1 MKCKSLVLLTIP
13 IMLLSSCTY
22 SLFDTGTAKEIEV
35 YDLDAIE
42 NGDDL
47 ANVTSTNIKARFLKN
62 KEYVPYISLKQ
73 YASLYESRFAEE
85 VNSYVKKESLYTVWY
100 IYVGEE
106 PYFIAVLDTLSQEF
120 QVSGSISAALKPGDN
135 PVDTSVL
142 SYGLMSSETAK
153 ALGDRNYNVYSFDD
167 IDVHHFSYGGE
178 YYFPLTFYDLTF
190 CDASS
195 VYHYYNYN
203 HVYSTY
209 DVENYSK
216 KEFVENN
223 KRYTVDSQMKES
235 NSGISMPKY
244 LKQLNA
250 NMFFY
255 VIDNFYGLKD
265 LKGFTS
271 MEKFMRSNKLYER
284 LYSDDGHVRAQ
295 AYADAVSL
303 FDDNH
308 TAIVSANETWGEDKF
323 VNFNFAT
330 VCISRAY
337 LDAELKE
344 IRNKQFQIDADYY
357 RGARV
362 SSDGETALFTFD
374 SFVFGSSK
382 DVFNE
387 NGSIN
392 YERAREVDSAYS
404 LVDLFNYL
412 RNTTVKNIVL
422 DISTNGG
429 GVVGV
434 LFKILCLLSK
444 TNIANFYYYESN
456 CEVLGTI
463 TNRFDLNNNGVIDS
477 QDCYGNVFNFYLLT
491 SDCSF
496 SCGNAFPCLAK
507 EYGIAKIIGQKS
519 GGGECA
525 VGIHYLPNSQYVYH
539 SSNLHLG
546 YYDEATK
553 IFTGFEGGAPV
564 DIEIKDNQKLY
575 DVNYLNQLIK
585 NA

>member
-1 MKCKSLVLLTIP
+1 MKCKSLVLLTLP

-35 YDLDAIE
+35 YDLDTINE
-42 NGDDL
+42 NDDL
-47 ANVTSTNIKARFLKN
+47 ANVEPLKIKARFLKN
-62 KEYVPYISLKQ
+62 KEHVPFVSFKQ
-73 YASLYESRFAEE
+73 YASLYDSRLGNNVE
-85 VNSYVKKESLYTVWY
+85 SYVKKEGLYSVWY
-100 IYVGEE
+100 LYLNRELC
-106 PYFIAVLDTLSQEF
+106 FIGVLDTLLQEF
-120 QVSGSISAALKPGDN
+120 QVSGSIAAALKEGDN

-142 SYGLMSSETAK
+142 SYGLMSSETAT

-178 YYFPLTFYDLTF
+178 YYFPLTFFDLTF

-209 DVENYSK
+209 DVENYST

-223 KRYTVDSQMKES
+223 KTYTVDSQMAAS
-235 NSGISMPKY
+235 NRETNMPKY
-244 LKQLNA
+244 LKDLNA

-255 VIDNFYGLKD
+255 VMDNFYGLKE

-271 MEKFMRSNKLYER
+271 MEKFMRTNKLYDK
-284 LYSDDGHVRAQ
+284 LFSDDGYIRAQ

-323 VNFNFAT
+323 TNFKYAT
-330 VCISRAY
+330 GCYSRA
-337 LDAELKE
+337 LLNLELKE

-392 YERAREVDSAYS
+392 YESAREVDSVYS

-429 GVVGV
+429 GVIGV

-456 CEVLGTI
+456 CEVLGTV

-496 SCGNAFPCLAK
+496 SCGNAFPCLVK
-507 EYGIAKIIGQKS
+507 EYGIAKIMGQKS

-546 YYDEATK
+546 YYNEETK
-553 IFTGFEGGAPV
+553 KFTGFEGGAPV
-564 DIEIKDNQKLY
+564 DIEITDNQKLY